1 MLSGAW
7 LIKSPEVRFFP
18 VPLRQLIELVENVV
32 LIRTGRRRSPIHV
45 TAIGSVIMADI
56 ILISAV
62 LYFSGGTISSL
73 AILSGGSCG
82 DGRCAGGCVDVVC
95 GRREH
100 CLLWAAVFSA
110 R

>member
-18 VPLRQLIELVENVV
+18 VPLIRLIELVENVV

-45 TAIGSVIMADI
+45 TAIGSVIIADI

-62 LYFSGGTISSL
+62 LYFSGGMTNAL
-73 AILSGGSCG
+73 AIFYL
-82 DGRCAGGCVDVVC
+82 VDVV
-95 GRREH
+95 
-100 CLLWAAVFSA
+100 AKAVLPGDA
-110 R
+110 LALTDNV